1 MKRYIYNVLLVIFV
15 VIFLVAGGMVWRH
28 YSEAKESADA
38 FEAVAEMVKEQPEEP
53 FETEPVEEE
62 TTPEPTI
69 SEKYLGVYQ
78 QNSDFVG
85 WLTIE
90 GTDIDYPVMQ
100 TPQEPDYYL
109 KRGFDGS
116 YSRYGVP
123 YMQSNCVIGTSDNL
137 IIYGHNM
144 NNGTMFAD
152 LCEYEQEEFYQEHKT
167 VRFDTLYE
175 EAEYEII
182 AAFKTV
188 AYSDSGFAYHHFV
201 HADDQTEFDSYVSR
215 CRELS
220 LYDTGVSAQ
229 YGDQLLTLSTC
240 EYSRTDGRMVIV
252 AKKIQPDSDTTAG
265 NQ

>member
-28 YSEAKESADA
+28 CSEAKESADA
-38 FEAVAEMVKEQPEEP
+38 FEAVAEMVKEEPEVP
-53 FETEPVEEE
+53 FEQEPVEEE

-69 SEKYLGVYQ
+69 SEKYLAVYQ

-215 CRELS
+215 CRELA

-252 AKKIQPDSDTTAG
+252 AKKIQPDTDTTAG

>member
-38 FEAVAEMVKEQPEEP
+38 FEAVAEMVKEEPEVP
-53 FETEPVEEE
+53 FEQEPVEEE

-69 SEKYLGVYQ
+69 SEKYLAVYQ

-215 CRELS
+215 CRELA

-252 AKKIQPDSDTTAG
+252 AKKIQPDTDTTAG

>member
-38 FEAVAEMVKEQPEEP
+38 FEAVAEMVKEEPEVP
-53 FETEPVEEE
+53 FEQEPVEEE

-69 SEKYLGVYQ
+69 SEKYLAVYQ

-215 CRELS
+215 CRELA

-252 AKKIQPDSDTTAG
+252 AKKIQPDTDTTAA